1 MAGMVLFGANSFA
14 AVVGPGL
21 VIGTAKEPE
30 LRFYSND
37 RQLQRIVRWPDHE
50 RAVTAERVERFVV
63 TAQASVPEPAREQA
77 RAVFAELP
85 KSDTEPAFEDV
96 LASPDGELWVGEYPG
111 PEMALDGARS
121 PQREWLVFD
130 SLGALMA
137 RVSTPVGFRPLSV
150 GAAEV
155 IGVFVDELGVES
167 IQVYEVIREAG

>member
-1 MAGMVLFGANSFA
+1 
-14 AVVGPGL
+14 
-21 VIGTAKEPE
+21 
-30 LRFYSND
+30 
-37 RQLQRIVRWPDHE
+37 
-50 RAVTAERVERFVV
+50 
-63 TAQASVPEPAREQA
+63 
-77 RAVFAELP
+77 
-85 KSDTEPAFEDV
+85 
-96 LASPDGELWVGEYPG
+96 
-111 PEMALDGARS
+111 MALDGARS